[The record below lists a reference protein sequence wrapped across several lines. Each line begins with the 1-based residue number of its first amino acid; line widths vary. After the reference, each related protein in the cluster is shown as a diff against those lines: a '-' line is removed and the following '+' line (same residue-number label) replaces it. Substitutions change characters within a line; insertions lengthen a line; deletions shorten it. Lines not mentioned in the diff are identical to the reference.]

1 MSAVATNKLNQ
12 LSAKLAGLGQPK
24 DSQKANDAKG
34 DYKQSNFWV
43 NVGYQDEAE
52 GFITLPYNLPI
63 EHMKPRDLSGS
74 NADYIVKAELKNE
87 LLSLLQQM
95 AQQLEP
101 GETLDLDLKVQ
112 LYRSE
117 EREAVANSSDV
128 QARLD
133 AARQRRSSIGFA

>member
-1 MSAVATNKLNQ
+1 MDAVANNKLNA
-12 LSAKLAGLGQPK
+12 LTAKLAGLGTK
-24 DSQKANDAKG
+24 VTQKANDAKG
-34 DYKQSNFWV
+34 EFKQSNFWV
-43 NVGYQDEAE
+43 NVGYEDEAE
-52 GFITLPYNLPI
+52 GFVTLPYNLPI

-87 LLSLLQQM
+87 LLYLLQQM
-95 AQQLEP
+95 AEQLQP
-101 GETLDLDLKVQ
+101 GQTIDLDLKVQ

-133 AARQRRSSIGFA
+133 AARARRSNIGFA